1 MSLLFIKF
9 KDISLYC
16 DEEVLLELD
25 KYLNMLGDINQ
36 RVIIEERLE
45 ADFAIICNEYVD
57 ESEFQS
63 LRAEICKTWID
74 SHPEDLNIYDIKQK
88 NMFMLID
95 NAEMFQ
101 DKIRSVIERQV
112 CLQKMMSYIGA
123 NLGSTHSKLQCEMA
137 IKMFRA
143 NNFKKLN
150 RFDRILLDNLQKYDK
165 STISLIL
172 KYRFSDRFRAQS
184 SSRNTLCHSKS
195 LVYVLTELKL
205 LYPDVNELKI
215 LECMMYYGDLFVV
228 YDCDE
233 EFRAVQACK
242 LLSKNNLDFFALTFD
257 VFMVKDERVIAN
269 DLFKYAQQIDSLSA
283 RYGVNWKYFFYN
295 KIPNINELQNLI
307 FVLSLNVKV
316 SEFNGGIDP
325 MLQLEYS
332 MWCIDGFAIEDYV
345 KKGYRNIEQLR
356 FIRYILR
363 SNKDPDDYAIAPDM
377 TLEETKVCYEM
388 SSVGNEMSARRRK
401 YIDRGNDWY
410 SIHRP
415 SKR

>member
-1 MSLLFIKF
+1 
-9 KDISLYC
+9 
-16 DEEVLLELD
+16 
-25 KYLNMLGDINQ
+25 
-36 RVIIEERLE
+36 
-45 ADFAIICNEYVD
+45 
-57 ESEFQS
+57 
-63 LRAEICKTWID
+63 
-74 SHPEDLNIYDIKQK
+74 
-88 NMFMLID
+88 
-95 NAEMFQ
+95 
-101 DKIRSVIERQV
+101 
-112 CLQKMMSYIGA
+112 MMSYIGA
-123 NLGSTHSKLQCEMA
+123 NLGSAHSKLQCEMA

-233 EFRAVQACK
+233 EFRAVQACR

-316 SEFNGGIDP
+316 SEFNDGIDP

-377 TLEETKVCYEM
+377 TLEEIKVCYEL